1 MDSLI
6 FQTAASFFFSALV
19 VIIITIVAERYGT
32 KIGGL
37 IGTIPTTIV
46 IALIFIGLNRGTVF
60 ASEVAAVTPA
70 GMGINL
76 VFLCVFVLLA
86 KRSLLLSLVCS
97 LAFWALLASILFFL
111 QITNILFSLFI
122 YLMFLVFTFVV
133 LEYWKKIPSVESKKI
148 HYTPMKILF
157 RGLLAGVVIAVAVS
171 FSQVGSV
178 LSGIFTVFP
187 VVFLSTMVI
196 SMRDN
201 GAEFAGGIAKSM
213 IVGSCSVVGYASAAH
228 ILYPIHGIIW
238 GTIESFL
245 VSLFI
250 AAILFVAEKKMN

>member
-6 FQTAASFFFSALV
+6 FQTAASFIFSALV
-19 VIIITIVAERYGT
+19 VIVITIVAERYGT

-37 IGTIPTTIV
+37 IGTLPTTVV
-46 IALIFIGLNRGTVF
+46 IALLFIGLNRGEVF
-60 ASEVAAVTPA
+60 ASEVASITPA

-86 KRSLLLSLVCS
+86 KKSLLLALACS
-97 LAFWALLASILFFL
+97 LASWVLLASILFFL
-111 QITNILFSLFI
+111 PITNIFLSLFI
-122 YLMFLVFTFVV
+122 YLMFLVCTFIV
-133 LEYWKKIPSVESKKI
+133 LEYWKKISSMESKKI
-148 HYTPMKILF
+148 HYTPMKILL

-171 FSQVGSV
+171 FSSVGSV

-196 SMRDN
+196 SVREH
-201 GAEFAGGIAKSM
+201 GSEFAGGIAKSM
-213 IVGSCSVVGYASAAH
+213 IVGSCSVVGFASAAY
-228 ILYPIHGIIW
+228 ILYPIYGIMW

-250 AAILFVAEKKMN
+250 AAILFVAEKKMS